1 MRVRFEHVSFAYGST
16 EALKDITCEFGSGR
30 TVLVVGH
37 NGSGKSTFLKL
48 MNGILKPS
56 NGEVYLG
63 DTSTREKRVS
73 ELARRCALSFQN
85 PDDQLFA
92 QTVTKELRFGIDN
105 IGGDGSLLGPVI
117 EAFHLGE
124 HLESNPYSLTYAL
137 RRLVAIA
144 GSGAMNTP
152 ILALD
157 EPTAGLSL
165 REKKYLGN
173 LVSLLKGRGKT
184 IVIVTH
190 DLNFLLP
197 YADDVLML
205 RQGEVQFTGSRDDL
219 FARADGRELMRRSG
233 ISYPVYAR
241 ISSAVGSDGVRFSAE
256 EIVDGLIKKRAGTTL
271 RTNGQ
276 RQLEGA

>member
-1 MRVRFEHVSFAYGST
+1 MRVKFERVSFTYGST
-16 EALKDITCEFGSGR
+16 EALKEVSCEFVSGK

-37 NGSGKSTFLKL
+37 NGSGKSTFLRL

-56 NGEVYLG
+56 NGEVYVG
-63 DTSTREKRVS
+63 DTSTKEKAVS

-92 QTVTKELRFGIDN
+92 QTVGKELRFGIDN
-105 IGGDGSLLGPVI
+105 IGGDGSLLGPII

-124 HLESNPYSLTYAL
+124 HLESNPYALTYAL

-144 GSGAMNTP
+144 GSGAMDTP

-165 REKKYLGN
+165 REKNYLGN
-173 LVSLLKGRGKT
+173 LISLLKGRGKT
-184 IVIVTH
+184 IAIVTH

-197 YADDVLML
+197 YVDDVLML
-205 RQGEVQFTGSRDDL
+205 RKGEVQFAGGRDDL

-241 ISSAVGSDGVRFSAE
+241 ISSAVGSDEVRFSAE
-256 EIVDGLIKKRAGTTL
+256 EIIDGLIKKRAGTTL